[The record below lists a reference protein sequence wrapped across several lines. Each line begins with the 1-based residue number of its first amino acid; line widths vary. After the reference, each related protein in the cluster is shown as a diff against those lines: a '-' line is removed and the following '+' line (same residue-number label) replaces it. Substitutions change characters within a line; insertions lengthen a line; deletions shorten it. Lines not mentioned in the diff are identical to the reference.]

1 MDNKFV
7 AKFTE
12 IKEIDFELDFQKIYD
27 FVKNSILESDSG
39 WKITKWDVHNDF
51 GDNMKFYI
59 EQIYGYNIEYNDSNE
74 NSMDYIF
81 EEWGKWID
89 NYKFDNDEENS

>member
-12 IKEIDFELDFQKIYD
+12 TKEIDFELDFQKIYD
-27 FVKNSILESDSG
+27 FVKNSILESDPD

-51 GDNMKFYI
+51 GDNMDFYI
-59 EQIYGYNIEYNDSNE
+59 EKIYGYHVEDNDSNDYV
-74 NSMDYIF
+74 MDYIF